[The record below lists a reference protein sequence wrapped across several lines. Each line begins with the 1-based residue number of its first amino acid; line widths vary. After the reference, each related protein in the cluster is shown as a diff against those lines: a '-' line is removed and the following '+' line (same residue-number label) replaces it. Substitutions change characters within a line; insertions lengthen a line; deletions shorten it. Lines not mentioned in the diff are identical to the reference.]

1 MPSQSIKTV
10 LVGAAALLLCCHT
23 GPAQAQ
29 QQKYVLHDNYDS
41 SNFFNE
47 FSFFDQPDP
56 TKGSQIYTSA
66 VTANNSGLAGYA
78 RGGIYLGVDSKTK
91 GQGRQSVR
99 VTSNKAFDT
108 GLFVADI
115 QHMPTSSCG
124 VWPAFW
130 MFGPN
135 WPNSGEIDIIEGV
148 NTQESNAVTLHT
160 GPGCSI
166 TNDGTISS
174 TTLKEKDCNAGS
186 ASTGCG
192 QSTSSN
198 QNYGDGFNAIGGGV
212 YAVDFNS
219 QAISVWFFPRSAI
232 PGDVS
237 SGNPVPSSWG
247 QPLAK
252 FNGGSGCDI
261 SSHFKQQNLVFNTA
275 LCGDWA
281 GKVWEQNAE
290 CTALAPQCS
299 DYVAANPQA
308 FTEAFWLINSVK
320 VYQADGGASAAAA
333 SFAPSAAAAGIP
345 TALPSAPIPGVSA
358 IPGATGY

>member
-10 LVGAAALLLCCHT
+10 LVGAAALLLFCHT
-23 GPAQAQ
+23 GPAQA

-148 NTQESNAVTLHT
+148 NTQESNSVTLHA

-174 TTLKEKDCNAGS
+174 TTLNDKDCNSGS

-232 PGDVS
+232 PGDVT

-320 VYQADGGASAAAA
+320 VYQADGGAAAAA
-333 SFAPSAAAAGIP
+333 SVAPSVPAGIP
-345 TALPSAPIPGVSA
+345 TARPSAPIPGVSA
-358 IPGATGY
+358 IPGAPGY